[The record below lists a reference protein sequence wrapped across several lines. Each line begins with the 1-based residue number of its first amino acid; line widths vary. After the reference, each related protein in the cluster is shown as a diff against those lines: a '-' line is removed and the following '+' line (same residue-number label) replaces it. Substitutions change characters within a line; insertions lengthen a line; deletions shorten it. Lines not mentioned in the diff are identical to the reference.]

1 MVIIWILINILKLI
15 STITIVIVEIIILSL
30 DKYDIFLEKNMSYTE
45 LISNVEDFC
54 TEMQKIDSEQVKVER
69 SDSDLFYY
77 ETFYEI
83 LLEHGIHIKVLM
95 QEEKIPYFSI
105 SKKCFA
111 NNFCYYIRNT

>member
-1 MVIIWILINILKLI
+1 M
-15 STITIVIVEIIILSL
+15 IVEIIILSL

-95 QEEKIPYFSI
+95 QEEKIPYLAFQKSVLQIISVIILEILEISI
-105 SKKCFA
+105 KEMILFTK
-111 NNFCYYIRNT
+111 YM

>member
-1 MVIIWILINILKLI
+1 MDFNKYFEKLI

-30 DKYDIFLEKNMSYTE
+30 DKYDIFLEKIMSYTE